1 MVQTKIESK
10 AETSSITIT
19 PEAIKA
25 ISAILIREND
35 VLIKYRKNKG
45 EIEIIEQRLSVKNHI
60 KLN

>member
-1 MVQTKIESK
+1 MIQTKIESK

-25 ISAILIREND
+25 ISAILIRGND
-35 VLIKYRKNKG
+35 VIIKYRKNKC

>member
-1 MVQTKIESK
+1 MIQAKIESK